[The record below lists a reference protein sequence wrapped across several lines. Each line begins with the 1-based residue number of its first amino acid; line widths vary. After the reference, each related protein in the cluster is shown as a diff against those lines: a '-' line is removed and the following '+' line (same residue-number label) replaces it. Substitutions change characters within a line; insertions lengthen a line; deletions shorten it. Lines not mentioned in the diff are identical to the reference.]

1 MPTTKEKIRKF
12 LTNDLG
18 LNVEAIGDDEAL
30 FTSGLIDSFALIEL
44 LSFLESELNYK
55 IDLAELSI
63 DELDTI
69 NALAKLVE

>member
-12 LTNDLG
+12 LINDLG

>member
-1 MPTTKEKIRKF
+1 MSTTKEKIRKF
-12 LTNDLG
+12 LINDLG

-63 DELDTI
+63 DELDTV

>member
-1 MPTTKEKIRKF
+1 MPTTKEKIRQF
-12 LTNDLG
+12 LNNDLG
-18 LNVEAIGDDEAL
+18 LNVQAIGDDEAL

-55 IDLAELSI
+55 IDLAELGI

>member
-1 MPTTKEKIRKF
+1 MSTTKEKIRKF
-12 LTNDLG
+12 LINDLG
-18 LNVEAIGDDEAL
+18 LNVDAIGDDEAL

>member
-1 MPTTKEKIRKF
+1 MSTVKNKIREF
-12 LTNDLG
+12 LINDLG
-18 LNVEAIGDDEAL
+18 LSVGTIGDDEPL

-69 NALAKLVE
+69 NALSKLVE